1 MKEHCND
8 YQYLR
13 WEEHGKQTVRYTMC
27 LVEASL
33 FLGHIHNRTSPQLRD
48 EMDVGARLEV

>member
-33 FLGHIHNRTSPQLRD
+33 FLGHNSQQD
-48 EMDVGARLEV
+48 ETTNQGRNGCWGAA